1 MQGPLAQLVAHLH
14 DAQGVRGSSPLRPT
28 EKVLLIHGG
37 HLGPLQHVVQ
47 GEGDLE
53 ACTGVMHGA
62 TTIQDVYV
70 GILGDAIAKSNGR
83 ITVSV
88 LGNYHITR

>member
-1 MQGPLAQLVAHLH
+1 
-14 DAQGVRGSSPLRPT
+14 
-28 EKVLLIHGG
+28 
-37 HLGPLQHVVQ
+37 
-47 GEGDLE
+47 
-53 ACTGVMHGA
+53 MHGA